1 MTTKETA
8 LSRLKVCQHTI
19 EKALDVCVD
28 VDCSDPYKVGYC
40 ESGYNFLQDMIQEL
54 TDLVNSLP
62 EGRS

>member
-1 MTTKETA
+1 MTQKQIA

-19 EKALDVCVD
+19 EQALDVCVE
-28 VDCSDPYKVGYC
+28 VNCSDPYKVGYC
-40 ESGYNFLQDMIQEL
+40 ESGYNFLQDMISEL